1 MYIYVSNA
9 TPNVNVF
16 FDNLQVTH
24 IRGPIL
30 EETHYYPFGLTMAGL
45 SSKALGFGE
54 PETKFAYNGKE
65 EQREEFSDGSGL
77 EWLDYGARMYDNQI
91 GRWMVIDPLSE
102 KMRRHSPYNYAF
114 DNPIRFIDADGMAPE
129 DIIVLLQRP
138 TKGHQSGHQAV
149 LIGDDK
155 NGWTFYSKDG
165 AASSSG
171 GSSGKGHATIG
182 KTFKTLDEFSN
193 SEYNTFKGDYADG
206 QGKETS
212 ETDKDGNV
220 RTRFTD
226 GFRITTDAATD
237 EKMKAA
243 AAEEA
248 GTSYILGFQDCTH
261 VAKEALN
268 AGGLNNGETSEITR
282 IQGKSE
288 IEYKSTQINWLPA
301 TKQSE
306 IEKSNPGISV
316 DGKLK
321 PIPVSIPPVVR
332 PPIPPSRIDNLR
344 TNPAIRIQ

>member
-1 MYIYVSNA
+1 
-9 TPNVNVF
+9 P
-16 FDNLQVTH
+16 
-24 IRGPIL
+24 
-30 EETHYYPFGLTMAGL
+30 
-45 SSKALGFGE
+45 SSAASDVYKRQY
-54 PETKFAYNGKE
+54 KYNGKE
-65 EQREEFSDGSGL
+65 EQRKEFSDGSGL
-77 EWLDYGARMYDNQI
+77 EWLDFGVRMYDNQI
-91 GRWMVIDPLSE
+91 GRWMNVDPLAD
-102 KMRRHSPYNYAF
+102 KMRRWSPYNYAF
-114 DNPIRFIDADGMAPE
+114 DNPIRFIDPDGMSPA

-171 GSSGKGHATIG
+171 GSSGKGHASIAIP
-182 KTFKTLDEFSN
+182 FKTLDEFTN
-193 SEYNTFKGDYADG
+193 SAYNTFKGDYADG
-206 QGKETS
+206 KGKATS

-237 EKMKAA
+237 EKMKTAA
-243 AAEEA
+243 AAEA
-248 GTSYILGFQDCTH
+248 GTAYILGFQDCTH

-306 IEKSNPGISV
+306 IEKSNPGVGV
-316 DGKLK
+316 DSQLK
-321 PIPVSIPPVVR
+321 PIPVNIPPVHR

-344 TNPAIRIQ
+344 PKPVVTIQ